1 MNKYAY
7 IRVSSKE
14 QETDRQR
21 RAMEER
27 RIPEESMYIDKVSGK
42 NFDRPAWK
50 RLKKRLRKGDHL
62 YVHSIDRFGRNYEEI
77 IEEWRHITKDIGAHI
92 IVLDMPLLDTTQF
105 HGLFSL
111 FIADLVLQILS
122 FMAEFERRAIRKRQ
136 REGIDAARSRGV
148 TFGRARREMDK
159 TFYTACRACRKGR
172 LSLRKGA
179 RRCGLS
185 YSTFRERYH
194 LWLEEGEE
202 ES

>member
-14 QETDRQR
+14 QETGRQR

-27 RIPEESMYIDKVSGK
+27 CIPEESMYIDKVSGK

-50 RLKKRLRKGDHL
+50 KVKKRLRKGDHL

-148 TFGRARREMDK
+148 IFGRARREMDE
-159 TFYTACRACRKGR
+159 TFYAACRACREEG

-179 RRCGLS
+179 CQCGLS
-185 YSTFRERYH
+185 YSTFRDRYR
-194 LWLEEGEE
+194 LWQGEGEE
-202 ES
+202 I

>member
-1 MNKYAY
+1 MTKYAY

-14 QETDRQR
+14 QEIARQKS
-21 RAMEER
+21 AMEER
-27 RIPEESMYIDKVSGK
+27 GIPAGHMYIDKISGK

-50 RLKKRLRKGDHL
+50 KLKKKLRAGDRL

-77 IEEWRHITKDIGAHI
+77 IEEWRCVTKNIGAHI

-136 REGIDAARSRGV
+136 REGIDAARQRGV
-148 TFGRARREMDK
+148 AFGRSRRDMDSL
-159 TFYTACRACRKGR
+159 FYNTCRACRDQG
-172 LSLRKGA
+172 LSIRKGA

-185 YSTFRERYH
+185 YSTFRERFR
-194 LWLEEGEE
+194 LWMKEGGEE
-202 ES
+202 I